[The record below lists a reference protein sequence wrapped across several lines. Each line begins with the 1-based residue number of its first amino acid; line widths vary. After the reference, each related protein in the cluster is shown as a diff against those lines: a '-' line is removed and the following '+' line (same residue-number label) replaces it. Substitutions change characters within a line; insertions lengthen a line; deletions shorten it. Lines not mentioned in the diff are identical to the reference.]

1 MAFLRSLVR
10 LRCVPR
16 ALSLPVLRSLC
27 GGAGAL
33 LCAGM
38 LSGCQAVSTS
48 VTPVSQLRIIDASP
62 DAGGIDIYAGN
73 SALAYNLGFGTVTS
87 YVPITPSTYTLT
99 VDTAGTRTA
108 LSTTRATL
116 ANSKQY
122 TMLVSNVAAQQQAQV
137 LTDQSMPAPSGEIA
151 LRFLD
156 ESMSVGSVDLY
167 LVPSG
172 STLAK
177 VNPILTN
184 VTFTQNTGYI
194 NVPTGTYTLYIV
206 ANGTVISTTTVPLY
220 TGPAVTYAGGS
231 ARTMVLLDEQI
242 ITSPALQ
249 VITIPDYDSA
259 TATQPTS

>member
-1 MAFLRSLVR
+1 MAFLRSQVR
-10 LRCVPR
+10 LRRVFR
-16 ALSLPVLRSLC
+16 ALSLSVLRSLC
-27 GGAGAL
+27 GGAASL
-33 LCAGM
+33 LCATM
-38 LSGCQAVSTS
+38 LSGCQAVTS
-48 VTPVSQLRIIDASP
+48 SVAPVSQLRIVDATP

-87 YVPITPSTYTLT
+87 YVPIAPSTYTLT
-99 VDTAGTRTA
+99 VDTAGTKTVLA
-108 LSTTRATL
+108 TTRATL

-122 TMLVSNVAAQQQAQV
+122 TMLISNVAAQMQSQV
-137 LTDQSMPAPSGEIA
+137 LTDQSMPAPSGQIA

-156 ESMSVGSVDLY
+156 ESMSVGAVDLY
-167 LVPSG
+167 LVPTG

-184 VTFTQNTGYI
+184 VTFGMNTGYI

-206 ANGTVISTTTVPLY
+206 SNGTVISTTTVPLY
-220 TGPAVTYAGGS
+220 TGAAVTYPGGS

-249 VITIPDYDSA
+249 VTTIPDYDSA
-259 TATQPTS
+259 TATQ